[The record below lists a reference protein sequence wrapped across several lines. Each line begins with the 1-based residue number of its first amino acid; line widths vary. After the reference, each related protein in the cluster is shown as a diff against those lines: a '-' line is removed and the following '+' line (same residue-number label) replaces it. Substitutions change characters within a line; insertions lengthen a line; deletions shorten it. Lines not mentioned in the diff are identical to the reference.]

1 MFDLDLR
8 SRKPIYEQLVDKF
21 KELIIKEVLQA
32 DEKLPSVRTLAR
44 QMTINPNTI
53 QKAYR
58 ELESQGYIYSLK
70 GKGSFVQAF
79 SEKASQEELIKV
91 KEKLKA
97 AISEALYLG
106 MARADIE
113 LLLQEIDE
121 STGGGIIDDKT
132 SGSK

>member
-8 SRKPIYEQLVDKF
+8 SRKPIYEQLVEKF

-58 ELESQGYIYSLK
+58 ELETQGYIYSVK
-70 GKGSFVQAF
+70 GKGSFVQVSDDAVN
-79 SEKASQEELIKV
+79 QEELMKI
-91 KEKLKA
+91 KEKLTA
-97 AISEALYLG
+97 DISEALYLG
-106 MARADIE
+106 MTRTEIE
-113 LLLQEIDE
+113 QLIKEAEE
-121 STGGGIIDDKT
+121 SIGGQKT
-132 SGSK
+132 ND